1 MLLERGAGLIRFI
14 VIYSAEIDSQPDKPE
29 LNQALV
35 RLNSASSRERDARRA
50 ADGYHTVFLAA
61 SDRWRAGAGS
71 LLDLED
77 TRRTAVG
84 SRTPVLTVQ
93 RERVAAWISLYR
105 AVGSGWLAS
114 EPLAETLP

>member
-1 MLLERGAGLIRFI
+1 MRGARQTGTIRF
-14 VIYSAEIDSQPDKPE
+14 S
-29 LNQALV
+29 
-35 RLNSASSRERDARRA
+35 
-50 ADGYHTVFLAA
+50 
-61 SDRWRAGAGS
+61 WRPAIAGAGAGS

-77 TRRTAVG
+77 TRRTAVA

-105 AVGSGWLAS
+105 AVGGGWLAS